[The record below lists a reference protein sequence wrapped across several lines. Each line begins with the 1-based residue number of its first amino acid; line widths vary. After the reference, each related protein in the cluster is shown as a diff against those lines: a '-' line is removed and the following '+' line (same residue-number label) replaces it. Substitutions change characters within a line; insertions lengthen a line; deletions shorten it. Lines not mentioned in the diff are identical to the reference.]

1 MSNEHEFAILNI
13 RQGALENE
21 ADAARLV
28 EELAAD
34 LGVEDAW
41 ERTQITNAAAEGTDQ
56 AIRFPTASQTAL
68 KAAVD
73 ASPSRERIAHYFVVP
88 TP

>member
-1 MSNEHEFAILNI
+1 MRNEHESAILSI
-13 RQGALENE
+13 RQVALQNE
-21 ADAARLV
+21 AEAARLV

-41 ERTQITNAAAEGTDQ
+41 ERLQITNTAAEGTDQ
-56 AIRFPTASQTAL
+56 AIRFPTVSQAAL

-73 ASPSRERIAHYFVVP
+73 ASQNGERIAHYFVVP